1 MVDRRSSCSTN
12 SSDDDPESGLALL
25 AITLALAACE
35 GMLRLFGAD
44 VLPRPDLY
52 VTDPDVGKRMRP
64 GWEGNEFKAPVKI
77 NSKGLRNPETPYE
90 KPEGVYR
97 ILALGDSWTF
107 GFRMDEPDAYP
118 RQLER
123 ILNERAATRRDPR
136 RFEVINA
143 GVIGYS
149 TDQEAAWLRVEGW
162 KYQPDLVLVN
172 YYPVND
178 THNKLASYQKRAA
191 IRAVQPWLLELYEA
205 PKHLYLRQFWKGVR
219 RTLKQRFR
227 VARAGGDPKAG
238 ARDWTDAYQEGS
250 RGWEAVRTALTEIG
264 VQARSHHVPV
274 LAILLPDAQD
284 LERYSASY
292 HPKIAPMVAGAVGEA
307 GLDFLDLEPTF
318 APWTSKE
325 DEVRFGK
332 LRHPNAKGYGIIAAA
347 AADEI
352 GLRYLGWE
360 TPPKALVEMSG
371 IEPPTSALRTQRSPS

>member
-1 MVDRRSSCSTN
+1 MIRN
-12 SSDDDPESGLALL
+12 LGIALL
-25 AITLALAACE
+25 SIVLALATCE
-35 GMLRLFGAD
+35 VLLRVFGAD

-52 VTDPDVGKRMRP
+52 ALDPDVGKRMRP
-64 GWEGNEFKAPVKI
+64 GWEGDEFGAPVRI
-77 NSKGLRNPETPYE
+77 NSKGLRNRETPYE
-90 KPEGVYR
+90 KPADVYR

-107 GFRMDEPDAYP
+107 GFRMNEPDAYP

-123 ILNERAATRRDPR
+123 LLNERAAQRGDPR

-178 THNKLASYQKRAA
+178 THNKLARYQERARIAA
-191 IRAVQPWLLELYEA
+191 IHPWLLAIREA
-205 PKHLYLRQFWKGVR
+205 PKKLYLRQFWKGVR
-219 RTLKQRFR
+219 RTLKAKFR
-227 VARAGGDPKAG
+227 VVRAGGDPKA
-238 ARDWTDAYQEGS
+238 AAEDWTRDYREGN
-250 RGWEAVRTALTEIG
+250 RGWQAARTALADIG
-264 VQARSHHVPV
+264 VQARAHHTPV
-274 LAILLPDAQD
+274 LAVLLPDAED
-284 LERYSASY
+284 LARYSETY
-292 HPKIAPMVAGAVGEA
+292 HPRVAPMVRDAVAEA

-318 APWTSKE
+318 APWQDRE

-332 LRHPNAKGYGIIAAA
+332 LRHPNAKGYGLIASAVG
-347 AADEI
+347 EEV
-352 GLRYLGWE
+352 GRRYLGWE